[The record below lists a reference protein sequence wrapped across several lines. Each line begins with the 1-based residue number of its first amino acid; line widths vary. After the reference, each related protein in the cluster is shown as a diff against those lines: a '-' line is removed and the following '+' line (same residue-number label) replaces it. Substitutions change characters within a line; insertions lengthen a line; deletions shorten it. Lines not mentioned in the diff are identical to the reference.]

1 MAKHVCLHRSR
12 TASQP
17 LQISISY
24 HYCSQPPVF
33 TRLLCKLFKLTQSI
47 WMTDWGCPSYFLPCL
62 FVMRKTLN
70 PAVSLLEA
78 VINLRE
84 DKTVKAA
91 WEKIQKKE
99 AKNQWDGNK
108 FWNLFHFV
116 FKEFFIWRKLTKST
130 GSPLYPIRINW
141 GGNCIT
147 WSHKFI

>member
-33 TRLLCKLFKLTQSI
+33 TRLLCSYSNWQSPYEWLI
-47 WMTDWGCPSYFLPCL
+47 EGVLHIFYLVSLWWE
-62 FVMRKTLN
+62 KTLN